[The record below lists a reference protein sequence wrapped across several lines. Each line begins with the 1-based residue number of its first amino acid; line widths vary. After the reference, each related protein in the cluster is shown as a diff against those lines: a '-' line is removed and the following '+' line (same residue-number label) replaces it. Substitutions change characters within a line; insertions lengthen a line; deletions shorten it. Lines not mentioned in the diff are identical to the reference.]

1 MREHE
6 VPTHVQA
13 EDRVLLWFTFPQLV
27 AMTMVAALA
36 YGAYR
41 YAPVGSTE
49 LRIGVAVALALM
61 GMVMIVGK
69 IGGRRLP
76 LVAADLLKYRLV
88 NRRYSGTP
96 SQLVRPEPPAPAQS
110 RPGLITLMVK
120 RARRIA
126 HRRNGR
132 MAFRLL
138 GWFGKGR
145 KKDSAHEERK
155 KTPSRKGRN
164 WKKSKGRRRR
174 GDNRGNSPAQRGR
187 KSKRNK
193 DWRSFA
199 AVLAVAAVAAAGAV
213 PLSALADG
221 HHPEGLGFE
230 IAEPVPGR
238 RVFVEGLTVEED
250 SAMVTVRGAVDVDL
264 RVRAY
269 GGDNG
274 RVLVHREVSD
284 LGKGERKTYTLPLSG
299 DAPSLTFSWRDRLGQ
314 TGAVSIKGG
323 EIPYPLPLVEGELCD
338 LKVASLGWSA
348 GWVRGTVESECE
360 DTVGEVVSL
369 PIVSGH
375 ESVTVDAATD
385 AAVTAIEGTVTATAG
400 GAISAEKFVPDGFT
414 LFRVPIFQGKA
425 LYRVGIEVQMEAALS
440 VEQPPMVSLDHHPER
455 EEEFTQEVELYR
467 PGTSRTVSETV
478 HVSHPDGTT
487 TQQVISAN
495 LSIPGATVTRDATVT
510 VTHEEHVRAEVTERG
525 PMTTTRSEPLEMM
538 SSIGVDDPFV
548 ALRIPEPEPE
558 PEPATQTPGDLDELK
573 KLFQLL
579 GWEWPW

>member
-49 LRIGVAVALALM
+49 LRIGVAVVLGLM

-88 NRRYSGTP
+88 NRRYAGTP
-96 SQLVRPEPPAPAQS
+96 AQLVRPEPPAPAQS
-110 RPGLITLMVK
+110 KPGPVTLMVK
-120 RARRIA
+120 RAKWIA

-132 MAFRLL
+132 MPFCPLA
-138 GWFGKGR
+138 WFGKGR
-145 KKDSAHEERK
+145 KKDPAREERK
-155 KTPSRKGRN
+155 KNPVRKGRN
-164 WKKSKGRRRR
+164 WKKSKGRRR
-174 GDNRGNSPAQRGR
+174 GSGNRSNSPALRGR
-187 KSKRNK
+187 KAKRNK

-199 AVLAVAAVAAAGAV
+199 AVLAVAVVAAAGAV
-213 PLSALADG
+213 PLSAMAED

-238 RVFVEGLTVEED
+238 RVFVEGLTVEGD
-250 SAMVTVRGAVDVDL
+250 RATVTVRGAADVDL

-269 GGDNG
+269 GGAGG
-274 RVLVHREVSD
+274 RVLVHREISD

-314 TGAVSIKGG
+314 TGAVSVKGG

-338 LKVASLGWSA
+338 LHLSSLGWSP

-369 PIVSGH
+369 PLVSGH

-385 AAVTAIEGTVTATAG
+385 AEVTAITGTVTTTAG
-400 GAISAEKFVPDGFT
+400 GAISVEKFVPDGFT
-414 LFRVPIFQGKA
+414 RFQVPIFQGKA
-425 LYRVGIEVQMEAALS
+425 LYRVGIEVQLEAALS

-455 EEEFTQEVELYR
+455 EEEFTQEVKLYR

-525 PMTTTRSEPLEMM
+525 PMTTTRVEPLEMTT
-538 SSIGVDDPFV
+538 SIGVDDPYR

-573 KLFQLL
+573 NLFEILD
-579 GWEWPW
+579 WEWPW